1 MLKNF
6 KNRFRQNRRKNSELE
21 ATLGENIRDSI
32 IKAGIKTAEESD
44 YAAGNTTEKMVEIAS
59 RLGDGVDL
67 GTRLG
72 LGSESASSIGRIIF
86 KATKDM
92 ARGDSVCT
100 GLCLVS
106 GASETIALACSALKF
121 IPYRGNIYVFAK
133 IVSKGCMTYRNN
145 CAGEG
150 C

>member
-1 MLKNF
+1 MLKNI
-6 KNRFRQNRRKNSELE
+6 KNRLRKNSRNNSELSD
-21 ATLGENIRDSI
+21 TIGENVRDAI
-32 IKAGIKTAEESD
+32 IKAGMKTAEESG
-44 YAAGNTTEKMVEIAS
+44 YASGNTTEKMVEIAS
-59 RLGDGVDL
+59 SIGNGVNL
-67 GTRLG
+67 GTQLG
-72 LGSESASSIGRIIF
+72 LGSESASSIGRIAF
-86 KATKDM
+86 KTTKDL

-106 GASETIALACSALKF
+106 GACETIALGCSTFRF
-121 IPYRGNIYVFAK
+121 IPYRGRIYVCVK